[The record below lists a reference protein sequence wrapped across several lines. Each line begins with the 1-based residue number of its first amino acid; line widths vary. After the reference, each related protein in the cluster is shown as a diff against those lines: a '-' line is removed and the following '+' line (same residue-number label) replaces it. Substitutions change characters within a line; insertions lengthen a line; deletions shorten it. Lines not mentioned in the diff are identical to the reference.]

1 VDHADPKQRQGDVQL
16 LVDVDID
23 IDMTL
28 GSALCYGTIG
38 LLASMA
44 RWLESR
50 DPQVHQQQLRGHP
63 QASCISSAGR
73 WTTCTSTNAC
83 YLLIDPMKV
92 AKNQGPFLLPHR
104 PPAS

>member
-50 DPQVHQQQLRGHP
+50 DPQVHQQ
-63 QASCISSAGR
+63 
-73 WTTCTSTNAC
+73 
-83 YLLIDPMKV
+83 
-92 AKNQGPFLLPHR
+92 
-104 PPAS
+104 